1 MYRLSKPRPDWR
13 QDAAPLASCLQVPP
27 PVAPDMHAEG
37 ISFCSHGV
45 SISADGSLAS
55 PVAAPSATL
64 PNHFGRG
71 GCEAYARLLRA
82 HPCRGLPPPLR
93 PPVIARSWSRSR
105 YETVSVASHGTIARG
120 WFSRYCGCRAPDA
133 RLCSEG
139 VSRNVQSP
147 ASDARH
153 LDVPCSYLAAVFSR
167 SRSHCLYFSISSES
181 DCSRSWPFASLVMT
195 FPRPRSHRGQAR
207 APCKDRRTRT
217 PEASFHR
224 GGFA

>member
-1 MYRLSKPRPDWR
+1 MPAKPCPITSAHADVPYAEGSRTTTMPFAIMRDGMSCQMYRLTKPRPDWR
-13 QDAAPLASCLQVPP
+13 QNAATLASCLQVPP
-27 PVAPDMHAEG
+27 PAAPGTHAEG

-105 YETVSVASHGTIARG
+105 YETVSVASHGTIARD

-133 RLCSEG
+133 RLWECKWE
-139 VSRNVQSP
+139 
-147 ASDARH
+147 
-153 LDVPCSYLAAVFSR
+153 R
-167 SRSHCLYFSISSES
+167 SCNTRRES
-181 DCSRSWPFASLVMT
+181 V
-195 FPRPRSHRGQAR
+195 
-207 APCKDRRTRT
+207 
-217 PEASFHR
+217 
-224 GGFA
+224 